1 MKEAYITNISAFF
14 PNKPVSND
22 SMEDILGMIGGK
34 ASRARKIILRS
45 NRITNRYYVV
55 DENGDI
61 KYSNSQLTAEAVKKL
76 ENKNFKIDQIDA
88 LICGTTVPDQIAPN
102 HAVMVHGEV
111 KNPSCEVIS
120 TSGIC
125 LSGLAALKVA
135 YMGVFGGFYEKA
147 ISTGSEISSI
157 LMRSDNFEKEYSLK
171 VDALEQRPEI
181 AFEKDFL
188 RWMLSDASGAFLV
201 ENRPNTDGLS
211 LKIEWLE
218 MRSHANVLD
227 VCMYAGAEK
236 QEDGSLK
243 GWATHSRNEILE
255 KSLMSFKQDVK
266 LLNDNVIDYCGIKT
280 LQAILEKKKLK
291 ADEIDYFLPHISS
304 FYFWDELYD
313 KLKGIGFE
321 IPEEK
326 WFTNLGTK
334 GNTGAASMYVMLE
347 ELFNS
352 GNLKKG
358 QKILCGTPESG
369 RFNGSYMLLSV
380 V

>member
-1 MKEAYITNISAFF
+1 MNEAYITNISAFF

-22 SMEDILGMIGGK
+22 SMENILGKIGGQ

-45 NRITNRYYVV
+45 NKITNRFYVI
-55 DENGDI
+55 DENGEI
-61 KYSNSQLTAEAVKKL
+61 KFSNSQLTAEAVRKL
-76 ENKNFKIDQIDA
+76 ENTNFKIEQIDA

-111 KNPSCEVIS
+111 KNPPCEVIS

-125 LSGLAALKVA
+125 LSGMAALKVA
-135 YMGVFGGFYEKA
+135 YMGVAGGFYEKA
-147 ISTGSEISSI
+147 VSTGSEISSL
-157 LMRSDNFEKEYSLK
+157 LMRADNFDMEYNLK
-171 VDALEQRPEI
+171 VDALEKRPEI

-188 RWMLSDASGAFLV
+188 RWMLSDAAGAFLV
-201 ENRPNTDGLS
+201 ENKPNPEGLS

-218 MRSHANVLD
+218 MRSYANELD

-236 QEDGSLK
+236 QKDGSLK
-243 GWATHSRNEILE
+243 GWASHSREEIFE

-266 LLNDNVIDYCGIKT
+266 LLNDNVIDYCGVKT
-280 LQAILEKKKLK
+280 LQSVLEKKALHPS
-291 ADEIDYFLPHISS
+291 EIDYFLPHISS
-304 FYFWDELYD
+304 FYFWDELYE

-321 IPEEK
+321 IPEDK